1 MRLRLARLA
10 PAILVAGLLTVA
22 PAASTVAPAHAAALQ
37 FKDMNKIQRRI
48 LSGLAANEFA
58 QRAGAGAVAQARN
71 AQSAGRIERARP
83 SSNYFPSGTGTCAS
97 HFGDNVKVNQNC
109 LNLTDQDLNGR
120 GQANNETSIEQDPLH
135 PATSWPA
142 TTTTSAGTR
151 PAARPTAS
159 TPGATGTTRR
169 RR

>member
-58 QRAGAGAVAQARN
+58 NRAGAGAAAQARN
-71 AQSAGRIERARP
+71 AQSAGRTERAKPRATI
-83 SSNYFPSGTGTCAS
+83 FPAGPGPAPAAS
-97 HFGDNVKVNQNC
+97 
-109 LNLTDQDLNGR
+109 
-120 GQANNETSIEQDPLH
+120 
-135 PATSWPA
+135 A
-142 TTTTSAGTR
+142 TTSRSTR
-151 PAARPTAS
+151 TA
-159 TPGATGTTRR
+159 
-169 RR
+169 

>member
-10 PAILVAGLLTVA
+10 PAILVAGLLTV
-22 PAASTVAPAHAAALQ
+22 
-37 FKDMNKIQRRI
+37 
-48 LSGLAANEFA
+48 GLAANEFA
-58 QRAGAGAVAQARN
+58 QRAGAGAAAR
-71 AQSAGRIERARP
+71 AQSAGRTDRARP

-97 HFGDNVKVNQNC
+97 RSGDNVKVNQNC

-120 GQANNETSIEQDPLH
+120 GQANNETSIAQDRLH
-135 PATSWPA
+135 PATSWRA
-142 TTTTSAGTR
+142 TTTTSAGMR
-151 PAARPTAS
+151 PAAPPTAS